1 MKTQLNFEKPSG
13 IKPNRPPNFKFII
26 GLACI
31 CIGVGLLMPT
41 IKNAVGEHHRQ
52 PSGQFQAEV
61 RTLIAQVR
69 YLFTPE
75 MDQPRTPA
83 RFNDS
88 TNTLA

>member
-13 IKPNRPPNFKFII
+13 NKPSRPPNFKFII

>member
-1 MKTQLNFEKPSG
+1 MKTQLNFEKPCG
-13 IKPNRPPNFKFII
+13 NKPSRPPNFKFII

-75 MDQPRTPA
+75 MDQPRNPA
-83 RFNDS
+83 RFNEG